1 VNPDFARVDQELL
14 ARGAG
19 RMVPDLERIKALL
32 DLLGSPQLAY
42 PSIHITGTNGKTS
55 TARMADSLL
64 RAHGLRV
71 GRYTSPHLETVR
83 ERITIDGEPISEEKF
98 VEVYG
103 EIAPLAELLDAK
115 AREAADLDAIDTAD
129 IDTVTYF
136 EMTTALAFAAF
147 ADAPIDAAVVEV
159 GLGGAWDA
167 TNVLRAG
174 VAAIT
179 PIGLDHTEL
188 LGDTLEQIATEKAG
202 IVYPGARLICALQE
216 VEAMGPILE
225 RVLEVGATL
234 YREGVNFGVRD
245 RAVAVGGQ
253 VLTIEGLGGTYDEIF
268 IPLHGAHQAQ
278 NAAVAL
284 AAVESFL
291 GQPPYAPL
299 DLDVVREGFAMASSP
314 GRLERVRTA
323 PTILLDAA
331 HNPHGMTAT
340 VRALE
345 EEFSFR
351 RLVGVVAVLA
361 DKDVEGVLELL
372 EPVLS
377 EIVVTRNTSPRAMP
391 AAALGALAVEIF
403 GEDRVHVQPQL
414 PDAIAAAVTL
424 AEEDLD
430 GELSGVGVL
439 ITGSVVTVADARKLL
454 RR

>member
-1 VNPDFARVDQELL
+1 
-14 ARGAG
+14 
-19 RMVPDLERIKALL
+19 MVPDLDRIQTLL

-55 TARMADSLL
+55 TARMIDSLL

-83 ERITIDGEPISEEKF
+83 ERISIEGEPISEGRF
-98 VEVYG
+98 AAAYDEV
-103 EIAPLAELLDAK
+103 APVAEMLDGKALAASEFDDPVD
-115 AREAADLDAIDTAD
+115 R
-129 IDTVTYF
+129 VTYF

-147 ADAPIDAAVVEV
+147 ADAPVDVAVVEV

-167 TNVLRAG
+167 TNVLHAG
-174 VAAIT
+174 VSVIT

-188 LGDTLEQIATEKAG
+188 LGDTLEAIAIEKAG
-202 IVYPGARLICALQE
+202 IVHNGTSLVCALQDP
-216 VEAMGPILE
+216 EAMRPIVE
-225 RVLEVGATL
+225 RALDTGATL
-234 YREGVNFGVRD
+234 YREGVNFGVRE

-253 VLTIEGLGGTYDEIF
+253 VLTIQGLGGTYDEVF

-284 AAVESFL
+284 AAVEAFL
-291 GQPPYAPL
+291 GQAPHAPL
-299 DLDVVREGFAMASSP
+299 DIEVVREGFAMANSP
-314 GRLERVRTA
+314 GRLERVRSA

-331 HNPHGMTAT
+331 HNPHGMAATA
-340 VRALE
+340 RALE

-351 RLVGVVAVLA
+351 RLVGVVAVFA
-361 DKDVEGVLELL
+361 DKDVEGVLTQL

-377 EIVVTRNTSPRAMP
+377 EIVVTRNSDPRGMS
-391 AAALGALAVEIF
+391 AAQLGALAAEIF
-403 GEDRVHVQPQL
+403 GEDRVRIEPQM
-414 PDAIAAAVTL
+414 PDAIALAVGL

-454 RR
+454 KR

>member
-1 VNPDFARVDQELL
+1 
-14 ARGAG
+14 
-19 RMVPDLERIKALL
+19 MVPDLDRIQALL

-55 TARMADSLL
+55 TARMVDSLL

-71 GRYTSPHLETVR
+71 GRYTSPHLESVR
-83 ERITIDGEPISEEKF
+83 ERISIEGEPITEEKF
-98 VEVYG
+98 VDVYREV
-103 EIAPLAELLDAK
+103 APLADLLDGK
-115 AREAADLDAIDTAD
+115 ALVAAEFDDTVD
-129 IDTVTYF
+129 RVTYF

-147 ADAPIDAAVVEV
+147 ADAPVDVAVVEV
-159 GLGGAWDA
+159 GLGGTWDA
-167 TNVLRAG
+167 TNVLHAG
-174 VAAIT
+174 VSVIT

-188 LGDTLEQIATEKAG
+188 LGDTVEDIATEKAG
-202 IVYPGARLICALQE
+202 IVYNGTSLISALQE
-216 VEAMGPILE
+216 PDAMRPIVERA
-225 RVLEVGATL
+225 LEVGATL

-253 VLTIEGLGGTYDEIF
+253 VLTIEGLGGTYDEVF

-278 NAAVAL
+278 NAAIAV
-284 AAVESFL
+284 AAVEAFL
-291 GQPPYAPL
+291 GQPPHGPL
-299 DLDVVREGFAMASSP
+299 DIDVVREGLAMASSP
-314 GRLERVRTA
+314 GRLERVRSA

-331 HNPHGMTAT
+331 HNPHGMAAT

-351 RLVGVVAVLA
+351 RLVGVVGVLE
-361 DKDVEGVLELL
+361 DKDVEGVLEQL

-377 EIVVTRNTSPRAMP
+377 EIVVTRNTSARAMP
-391 AAALGALAVEIF
+391 AAKLGALAAEVF
-403 GEDRVHVQPQL
+403 GEDRVRVEPQM
-414 PDAIAAAVTL
+414 PDAIELAVTL

-454 RR
+454 KR

>member
-1 VNPDFARVDQELL
+1 VHEDFARVDQEL
-14 ARGAG
+14 AERGPG
-19 RMVPDLERIKALL
+19 RMVPDLTRIEALL
-32 DLLGSPQLAY
+32 DLLGSPQRAY

-55 TARMADSLL
+55 TSRMVDSLL

-83 ERITIDGEPISEEKF
+83 ERISIEGEPISEEKF
-98 VEVYG
+98 VQVYDEV
-103 EIAPLAELLDAK
+103 APLADFLDGKALAAAELDDPVD
-115 AREAADLDAIDTAD
+115 R
-129 IDTVTYF
+129 VTYF
-136 EMTTALAFAAF
+136 ELTTALAFAAF
-147 ADAPIDAAVVEV
+147 ADAPVDVASVEV

-167 TNVLRAG
+167 TNVLHAG
-174 VAAIT
+174 VCIIT

-188 LGDTLEQIATEKAG
+188 LGDTVEEIALEKAG
-202 IVYPGARLICALQE
+202 IIHSGAMVISALQE
-216 VEAMGPILE
+216 PDAMAVLHE
-225 RVLEVGATL
+225 RCSEVGA
-234 YREGVNFGVRD
+234 RIVVEGIDFGVTE

-253 VLTIEGLGGTYDEIF
+253 VLTIQGLGGTYDEIF

-284 AAVESFL
+284 VAVEAFL
-291 GQPPYAPL
+291 GQTDRPML
-299 DLDVVREGFAMASSP
+299 DAEIVREGFAMASSP
-314 GRLERVRTA
+314 GRLERVRSA

-345 EEFSFR
+345 EEFTFR
-351 RLVGVVAVLA
+351 KLVGIVAVLA
-361 DKDVEGVLELL
+361 DKDAEGVLIAL

-377 EIVVTRNTSPRAMP
+377 DIVVTRNTSPRAMP
-391 AAALGALAVEIF
+391 PEQLAAVATEVF
-403 GEDRVHVQPQL
+403 GEDRVHLRPEL
-414 PDAIAAAVTL
+414 PDAIEEAVNL
-424 AEEDLD
+424 AESDLD